1 MTKEILVSTQN
12 YILKC
17 IQKLTWFGND
27 EHIQGER
34 STVHSDLEM
43 DSRQS
48 SHVGSIT

>member
-1 MTKEILVSTQN
+1 MTNID
-12 YILKC
+12 
-17 IQKLTWFGND
+17 IQA
-27 EHIQGER
+27 ER